1 MKPYKV
7 KHIPTGLYFQPHK
20 HRGSHLSKNGKI
32 YQTKIHGLSNYIK
45 SSERYKDNP
54 NYQCFYVYAEIDSNV
69 HKNTKDL
76 LEWVSTYSYHQV
88 KAKTL
93 LSDWTIEEI

>member
-32 YQTKIHGLSNYIK
+32 YQTKTNGLSNR
-45 SSERYKDNP
+45 SGYK
-54 NYQCFYVYAEIDSNV
+54 CFRIACQKDSQI
-69 HKNTKDL
+69 HKLTKNILCWSDYTYGQLYTNTNF
-76 LEWVSTYSYHQV
+76 E
-88 KAKTL
+88 
-93 LSDWTIEEI
+93 DWIQEEI